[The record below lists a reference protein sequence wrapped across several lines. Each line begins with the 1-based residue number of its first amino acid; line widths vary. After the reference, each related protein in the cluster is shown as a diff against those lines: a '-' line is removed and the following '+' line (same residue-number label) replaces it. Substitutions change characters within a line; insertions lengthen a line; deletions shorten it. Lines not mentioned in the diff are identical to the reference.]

1 MGTFT
6 PFAAEQQ
13 NEDAN
18 AFGAYTP
25 PAGAESDDSHW
36 YSGLATA
43 PVKGV
48 LAAGGDIVS
57 GAAKVMTLADRPSE
71 IGAALSQSR
80 FGGVEMPKTPV
91 EEETDPAAKAAAQD
105 RATRLWRDMTT
116 MDPHTTGVA
125 ANVIHGIAK
134 VGSEALTIGPWL
146 TGLVNANSRY
156 DDLTEA
162 GVDKSTALK
171 VSGLDGAMT
180 AAGLKTSYLA
190 GGGSTWITR
199 LATGAAANTAFG
211 AAGREADH
219 VLLQRNGY
227 TAMAD
232 QQKALDATDIT
243 TDAVLGAFFG
253 GFHQF
258 THPAAEALRENVTK
272 GVESQNVGSDVR
284 DAAMA
289 ANLAKGD
296 REAAPGV
303 PVDLP
308 AAATHAARMQEANAA
323 FGRGEMPD
331 VAHVGEPEA
340 AYIPRETADPYEEY
354 TRESMNELAK
364 EFGLQDVL
372 TGLRRSELEL
382 LKRQAAEATPS
393 VSEPDNPPRALQP
406 GSVPVAS
413 PESIGRMFK
422 VPEEGE
428 AVSRPPPK
436 AGGEPSA
443 PAEPFVPE
451 RGAPVEAKAGE
462 EPTKRISAVKDIVEE
477 KPGLRTTEGRAAD
490 AHERAVTAES
500 EAQSKIPKLMDTLTA
515 CAARH

>member
-36 YSGLATA
+36 YGGLAEA
-43 PVKGV
+43 VPKG
-48 LAAGGDIVS
+48 LLGAAGNVFHA
-57 GAAKVMTLADRPSE
+57 AAKVQSMADEATGMSQS
-71 IGAALSQSR
+71 LSQSQ
-80 FGGVEMPKTPV
+80 FGETPV
-91 EEETDPAAKAAAQD
+91 IQKVDPAAQAAAQD
-105 RATRLWRDMTT
+105 NAARLWKDMTT
-116 MDPHTTGVA
+116 MDPHTTGIVG
-125 ANVIHGIAK
+125 NVLHGIAK
-134 VGSEALTIGPWL
+134 VGSEALLVGPFGA
-146 TGLVNANSRY
+146 GLLEANDRY
-156 DDLTEA
+156 DNLTEN
-162 GVDKSTALK
+162 GVDKATALK
-171 VSGLDGAMT
+171 ISGLDGAMT
-180 AAGLKTSYLA
+180 AAGLKIPGLA
-190 GGGSTWITR
+190 GFGSTWRTR
-199 LATGAAANTAFG
+199 LLTGAVVNSAFG
-211 AAGREADH
+211 ATGRAADH
-219 VLLQRNGY
+219 TILADNGY
-227 TAMAD
+227 SAMAD
-232 QQKALDATDIT
+232 QQKALDATDVT

-258 THPAAEALRENVTK
+258 THPAAEALRENITK

-284 DAAMA
+284 DAALA

-393 VSEPDNPPRALQP
+393 VSGPDNPPRAIQP

-413 PESIGRMFK
+413 PESIGRMFAP
-422 VPEEGE
+422 PEEGE
-428 AVSRPPPK
+428 PAKAPPPK
-436 AGGEPSA
+436 VGGEAAA

-451 RGAPVEAKAGE
+451 RGAPVEAKAAE

-477 KPGLRTTEGRAAD
+477 KPTLKTPTGRAAD
-490 AHERAVTAES
+490 VHERAVTAES